1 MPRGCNSPMTCLA
14 AISVCTRMY
23 MYDGVMDFSM
33 NLKHVSRVPVYA
45 FVCVLKCYYHIVFVY
60 FFIFNLCV
68 CFLVYFFFIYLF
80 FSMFLYIFGCI

>member
-14 AISVCTRMY
+14 AISVCTIMY
-23 MYDGVMDFSM
+23 MYEGAMDFSM
-33 NLKHVSRVPVYA
+33 NLKHVSHVPVHA

-68 CFLVYFFFIYLF
+68 CLFYLFILLF